1 VNPVGKHR
9 EQLVDKVSDARRPT
23 ARLPLICA
31 RVSSALLVL
40 LALAQAALAGDF
52 LGGQYDALML
62 HAIGARA
69 TTITSAIQIVI
80 LVWMWRTGGPRAT
93 LPAGVV
99 QTLLL
104 VAEFAAGELRMA
116 AVHIPLGVLLTVGI
130 VQLTTMIWRTPLPSR
145 VGVERRSVTP

>member
-1 VNPVGKHR
+1 
-9 EQLVDKVSDARRPT
+9 
-23 ARLPLICA
+23 
-31 RVSSALLVL
+31 
-40 LALAQAALAGDF
+40 
-52 LGGQYDALML
+52 ML

-93 LPAGVV
+93 LLAGVV

>member
-1 VNPVGKHR
+1 MNSVGKHR

-31 RVSSALLVL
+31 RFSSALLVL
-40 LALAQAALAGDF
+40 LTLAQAALAGDF

-80 LVWMWRTGGPRAT
+80 LVWVWQTGGPRAT
-93 LPAGVV
+93 LPAVV
-99 QTLLL
+99 AQTLLL

-116 AVHIPLGVLLTVGI
+116 AVHIPLGVLLMVGI
-130 VQLTTMIWRTPLPSR
+130 VQLTTMIWRTPLPPR
-145 VGVERRSVTP
+145 LGVDRAPATP

>member
-1 VNPVGKHR
+1 M
-9 EQLVDKVSDARRPT
+9 SDARGPT
-23 ARLPLICA
+23 GRLPVLCA

-40 LALAQAALAGDF
+40 LVLAQAVLAGNF
-52 LGGQYDALML
+52 LGGQYDALGL

-80 LVWMWRTGGPRAT
+80 LVWVWRTGGPRAT

-116 AVHIPLGVLLTVGI
+116 AVHVPLGVLLTVGI
-130 VQLTTMIWRTPLPSR
+130 VQLTTMIWRTPLPPR
-145 VGVERRSVTP
+145 VGIDRATVTP

>member
-1 VNPVGKHR
+1 
-9 EQLVDKVSDARRPT
+9 VSDARRPT
-23 ARLPLICA
+23 GRLPLLCA

-40 LALAQAALAGDF
+40 LVLAQAVLAGNF
-52 LGGQYDALML
+52 LAGQYDALEL

-80 LVWMWRTGGPRAT
+80 LVWVWRTGGPRAVV
-93 LPAGVV
+93 PAGVV

-116 AVHIPLGVLLTVGI
+116 AVHVPLGVLLTVGI
-130 VQLTTMIWRTPLPSR
+130 VQLTTMIWRTPLPPR
-145 VGVERRSVTP
+145 VGNYRATVTP